1 MCIYCGTN
9 SYRKIYQHHHG
20 AIPKGYD
27 IHHIDGNHSN
37 HNPKNL
43 QAVSITEHYDIHY
56 QNGDWKACLIMSARM
71 KITPDERSLL
81 SSKSNAD
88 RVANNTHHFQTGD
101 IQRKTNRKRLENG
114 THLFLDSELQR
125 AKSVKRVK
133 DGTHNFL
140 GGELQRASNNKRV
153 KDGTHHLLGG
163 KQQLKQLADG
173 NHSSQVKWKCH
184 HCKKSG
190 SGSTNYKRWHG
201 VNCKLKVD

>member
-9 SYRKIYQHHHG
+9 RYRKIYQHHHG

-37 HNPKNL
+37 HDPKNL

-71 KITPDERSLL
+71 KITPEEKSALA
-81 SSKSNAD
+81 SKSNAE
-88 RVANNTHHFQTGD
+88 RVANNTHHFQTGN
-101 IQRKTNRKRLENG
+101 IQRGTNRKRLENG

-163 KQQLKQLADG
+163 NQQLKQLADG
-173 NHSSQVKWKCH
+173 KHSSQVKWKCH

-190 SGSTNYKRWHG
+190 HGSTNYKRWHG
-201 VNCKLKVD
+201 ANCKLKIN